1 MIMNEDDNHV
11 NQDASFLL
19 HEPGDVKVLAS
30 DLKTGKYQSL
40 LFQIANHFGF
50 SEKEAFKLIEEVY
63 SYSQRLYNDEKNQL
77 PLRILLSKVMVHK
90 CIFKI
95 SCRMFSEN
103 IFTGITGSS
112 SFYCNRNAFEAC
124 EKGMPLSY
132 LTVYIL
138 SSILGF
144 SEREIAGIL
153 NTTTLQVRER
163 LTKAQTMTVN
173 NR

>member
-11 NQDASFLL
+11 NQDASSLL

-40 LFQIANHFGF
+40 LFQIGKHFGF

-77 PLRILLSKVMVHK
+77 PLRILLSKLMVHK

-103 IFTGITGSS
+103 TSTRITAWP
-112 SFYCNRNAFEAC
+112 SFYSNKNAFEAC
-124 EKGMPLSY
+124 EKAMPVSY

-163 LTKAQTMTVN
+163 LTKAQPITVH